1 MTQSHLLDMRPTTL
15 RQSVGL
21 VDRLCTDDEML
32 RYLLETESS
41 RRSLERYVF
50 ELNRQVG
57 ESVEATRQAEMTAQ
71 GKSDFLAMMSHEMR
85 TPLNGIIGM
94 TSLLESKS
102 LEERERECIE
112 VIRRSG
118 ETLLAIIDDVLDFS
132 KIEAGRLTLECADFN
147 PARATLD
154 AIQIVERSAAAKSL
168 TLSAH
173 LDPALPAL
181 VSGDVMRLRQVL
193 LNLLSNAIKFTA
205 EGEIVVRV
213 ELRSAS
219 SADCSTGY
227 ELYFSVRDNGIGISP
242 EQQSRLFQP
251 FSQAEASTARMFGGT
266 GLGLAISKRLVDLM
280 GGAIGVESRPN
291 EGSRFWFTIAVR
303 ASVAAPPRPVAKAP
317 AAPPATAG
325 FRLLL
330 VEDNPINQ
338 KVACLMLHK
347 LGYQVDVARNGLEA
361 LDAVASAHYDL
372 ILMDCVMP
380 EMDGFEA
387 TRRLRASAG
396 HAAEVPIIAM
406 TANAFADDRKACLA
420 AGMNDF
426 LSKPVRQSE
435 LAAKLEGLLQ
445 SAACPLSR

>member
-32 RYLLETESS
+32 HYLLETESS
-41 RRSLERYVF
+41 RQSLERYAF

-57 ESVEATRQAEMTAQ
+57 ESTKATRQAEMTAQ

-94 TSLLESKS
+94 TGLLESKN

-132 KIEAGRLTLECADFN
+132 KIEAGRLALECADFN
-147 PARATLD
+147 PVRATLD

-168 TLSAH
+168 TLSTH

-219 SADCSTGY
+219 STDC
-227 ELYFSVRDNGIGISP
+227 ELYFSVKDNGIGINQ

-251 FSQAEASTARMFGGT
+251 FSQAETSTARMFGGT

-280 GGAIGVESRPN
+280 GGTIGVESRPN

-303 ASVAAPPRPVAKAP
+303 ASVAAPPRPMAPVPAAP
-317 AAPPATAG
+317 AATG

-347 LGYQVDVARNGLEA
+347 LGYQVDLASNGLEA
-361 LDAVASAHYDL
+361 LGAVASARYDL

-387 TRRLRASAG
+387 TRRLRAGAG
-396 HAAEVPIIAM
+396 HAAEVPILAM

>member
-1 MTQSHLLDMRPTTL
+1 MTQSHLPDMRPNTL

-32 RYLLETESS
+32 NYLLETESS
-41 RRSLERYVF
+41 RQSLERYAF

-57 ESVEATRQAEMTAQ
+57 ESAKATRQAEMTAQ

-94 TSLLESKS
+94 TGLLESKN
-102 LEERERECIE
+102 LDDRQRECVE
-112 VIRRSG
+112 VLRRSG

-132 KIEAGRLTLECADFN
+132 KIEAGRLTLESADFD
-147 PARATLD
+147 PARAILD
-154 AIQIVERSAAAKSL
+154 AIQIVERSAVAKSL
-168 TLSAH
+168 TLSTH
-173 LDPALPAL
+173 LDPALPAM

-193 LNLLSNAIKFTA
+193 LNLLSNAIKFTS
-205 EGEIVVRV
+205 EGEIVVRG
-213 ELRSAS
+213 ELRLAAS
-219 SADCSTGY
+219 DGY
-227 ELYFSVRDNGIGISP
+227 ELYFSVTDGGIGISE
-242 EQQSRLFQP
+242 EQQARLFQP
-251 FSQAEASTARMFGGT
+251 FSQANVSTARMFGGT
-266 GLGLAISKRLVDLM
+266 GLGLAICKRLAGLM
-280 GGAIGVESRPN
+280 GGNIGVESRPAQ
-291 EGSRFWFTIAVR
+291 GSCFWFTIRVGA
-303 ASVAAPPRPVAKAP
+303 AAPEPLRLVTKSGTTG
-317 AAPPATAG
+317 PATG

-338 KVACLMLHK
+338 KVARLVLDK
-347 LGYQVDVARNGLEA
+347 LGYQVDVANNGFEA
-361 LDAVASAHYDL
+361 LDAVDSVRYDL
-372 ILMDCVMP
+372 ILMDCIMP

-387 TRRLRASAG
+387 TRRLRSAGG

-406 TANAFADDRKACLA
+406 TANAFEDDRKACLA

-445 SAACPLSR
+445 SAACPLTR

>member
-1 MTQSHLLDMRPTTL
+1 MRPNTL

-32 RYLLETESS
+32 NYLLETESS
-41 RRSLERYVF
+41 RQSLERYAF

-57 ESVEATRQAEMTAQ
+57 ESAKATRQAEMTAQ

-94 TSLLESKS
+94 TGLLESKNLDDTQ
-102 LEERERECIE
+102 LECVE

-132 KIEAGRLTLECADFN
+132 KIEAGRLTLESADFN
-147 PARATLD
+147 PARAILD
-154 AIQIVERSAAAKSL
+154 AIQIVERSAVAKSL
-168 TLSAH
+168 TLSTH
-173 LDPALPAL
+173 LDPALPAM

-193 LNLLSNAIKFTA
+193 LNLLSNAIKFTS
-205 EGEIVVRV
+205 EGEIVVRG
-213 ELRSAS
+213 ELRSAAS
-219 SADCSTGY
+219 DGY
-227 ELYFSVRDNGIGISP
+227 ELYFSVTDGGIGISE
-242 EQQSRLFQP
+242 EQQARLFQP
-251 FSQAEASTARMFGGT
+251 FSQANASTARMFGGT
-266 GLGLAISKRLVDLM
+266 GLGLAICKRLAGLM
-280 GGAIGVESRPN
+280 GGNIGVESRPAQ
-291 EGSRFWFTIAVR
+291 GSCFWFTIRVGA
-303 ASVAAPPRPVAKAP
+303 AAPEPLRLVAQSGTIG
-317 AAPPATAG
+317 PATG

-338 KVACLMLHK
+338 KVARLVLDK
-347 LGYQVDVARNGLEA
+347 LGYQVDVANNGFEA
-361 LDAVASAHYDL
+361 LDAVDSVRYDL
-372 ILMDCVMP
+372 ILMDCIMP

-387 TRRLRASAG
+387 TRRLRSAG
-396 HAAEVPIIAM
+396 GRAAEVPIIAM
-406 TANAFADDRKACLA
+406 TANAFEDDRKACLA

-445 SAACPLSR
+445 SAACPLTR

>member
-1 MTQSHLLDMRPTTL
+1 MTQSYLPDMRPNTL

-21 VDRLCTDDEML
+21 VDRPCSDDEML
-32 RYLLETESS
+32 HYFLETESS
-41 RRSLERYVF
+41 RQSLERYAF

-57 ESVEATRQAEMTAQ
+57 ESAKATRQAEMTAQ

-94 TSLLESKS
+94 TGLLESKH
-102 LEERERECIE
+102 LDERELECVE

-132 KIEAGRLTLECADFN
+132 KIEAGRLTIEKADFDA
-147 PARATLD
+147 ARATLD
-154 AIQIVERSAAAKSL
+154 ALQIVERSAAAKSL
-168 TLSAH
+168 TLSTY
-173 LDPALPAL
+173 LDPTLPGM
-181 VSGDVMRLRQVL
+181 VSGDLIRVRQVL

-205 EGEIVVRV
+205 EGEIAVRV
-213 ELRSAS
+213 ELRTAS
-219 SADCSTGY
+219 RNGY
-227 ELYFSVRDNGIGISP
+227 ELYFSVKDKGIGISE

-266 GLGLAISKRLVDLM
+266 GLGLAISKRLVNLM
-280 GGAIGVESRPN
+280 GGNIGVESRSG
-291 EGSRFWFTIAVR
+291 EGSLFWFTIRVG
-303 ASVAAPPRPVAKAP
+303 ASLALPPRPPVRAKA
-317 AAPPATAG
+317 ADTSGG

-338 KVACLMLHK
+338 KVALLMLHK
-347 LGYQVDVARNGLEA
+347 LGYRVDVANNGFEA
-361 LDAVASAHYDL
+361 LSAVASAHYDL

-387 TRRLRASAG
+387 TRRLRSSDG
-396 HAAEVPIIAM
+396 RGAEVPIIAM
-406 TANAFADDRKACLA
+406 TANAFSDDRKACLA

-426 LSKPVRQSE
+426 LSKPVRQAE
-435 LAAKLEGLLQ
+435 LASMLAGLLQ
-445 SAACPLSR
+445 SAACPLTR

>member
-1 MTQSHLLDMRPTTL
+1 MTESYLPDMRPNTL

-21 VDRLCTDDEML
+21 VDRLCSDDEML
-32 RYLLETESS
+32 HYFLETESS
-41 RRSLERYVF
+41 RQSLERVAL

-57 ESVEATRQAEMTAQ
+57 ESAQATRQAEMTAQ

-94 TSLLESKS
+94 TGFLESKH
-102 LEERERECIE
+102 LDERERECVE

-132 KIEAGRLTLECADFN
+132 KIEAGRLTLEKTDFDA
-147 PARATLD
+147 ARSTLD
-154 AIQIVERSAAAKSL
+154 AMQIVERSAAAKSL
-168 TLSAH
+168 TLSTY
-173 LDPALPAL
+173 LDPTLPGM
-181 VSGDVMRLRQVL
+181 VSGDLIRLRQVL

-205 EGEIVVRV
+205 EGEIAVRV
-213 ELRSAS
+213 ELRAAS
-219 SADCSTGY
+219 RDGY
-227 ELYFSVRDNGIGISP
+227 ELYFSVQDKGIGISE

-266 GLGLAISKRLVDLM
+266 GLGLAISKRLVNLM
-280 GGAIGVESRPN
+280 GGNIGVESRSG
-291 EGSRFWFTIAVR
+291 EGSLFWFTIRVG
-303 ASVAAPPRPVAKAP
+303 ASSALPPRPPAP
-317 AAPPATAG
+317 IKTAEPASGA
-325 FRLLL
+325 RLLL

-338 KVACLMLHK
+338 KVATLMLHK
-347 LGYQVDVARNGLEA
+347 LGYRVDIAKNGFEA
-361 LDAVASAHYDL
+361 LNAFASARYDL

-387 TRRLRASAG
+387 TRRLRSSGG

-420 AGMNDF
+420 AGMTDF
-426 LSKPVRQSE
+426 LSKPVRQAE
-435 LAAKLEGLLQ
+435 LATKLEGLLQ
-445 SAACPLSR
+445 SAACPLTR

>member
-1 MTQSHLLDMRPTTL
+1 MRPNTL

-32 RYLLETESS
+32 NYLLETESS
-41 RRSLERYVF
+41 RQSLERYAF

-57 ESVEATRQAEMTAQ
+57 ESAKATRQAEMTAQ

-94 TSLLESKS
+94 TGLLESKNLDDTQ
-102 LEERERECIE
+102 LECVE

-132 KIEAGRLTLECADFN
+132 KIEAGRLTLESADFD
-147 PARATLD
+147 PARAILD
-154 AIQIVERSAAAKSL
+154 AIQIVERSAVAKSL
-168 TLSAH
+168 TLSTH
-173 LDPALPAL
+173 LDPALPAM

-193 LNLLSNAIKFTA
+193 LNLLSNAIKFTS
-205 EGEIVVRV
+205 EGEIVVRG
-213 ELRSAS
+213 ELRSAAS
-219 SADCSTGY
+219 DGY
-227 ELYFSVRDNGIGISP
+227 ELYFSVTDGGIGISE
-242 EQQSRLFQP
+242 EQQARLFQP
-251 FSQAEASTARMFGGT
+251 FSQANASTARMFGGT
-266 GLGLAISKRLVDLM
+266 GLGLAICKRLAGLM
-280 GGAIGVESRPN
+280 GGNIGVESRPAQ
-291 EGSRFWFTIAVR
+291 GSCFWFTIRVGA
-303 ASVAAPPRPVAKAP
+303 AAPEPLRLVAQSGTIG
-317 AAPPATAG
+317 PATG

-338 KVACLMLHK
+338 KVARLVLDK
-347 LGYQVDVARNGLEA
+347 LGYQVDVANNGFEA
-361 LDAVASAHYDL
+361 LDAVDSVRYDL
-372 ILMDCVMP
+372 ILMDCIMP

-387 TRRLRASAG
+387 TRRLRSAG
-396 HAAEVPIIAM
+396 GRAAEVPIIAM
-406 TANAFADDRKACLA
+406 TANAFEDDRKACLA

-445 SAACPLSR
+445 SAACPLTR

>member
-1 MTQSHLLDMRPTTL
+1 MTQSHLPDMRPTTL

-21 VDRLCTDDEML
+21 VERLCTDDEVL
-32 RYLLETESS
+32 HYLLETESS
-41 RRSLERYVF
+41 RQSLERYAF

-57 ESVEATRQAEMTAQ
+57 ESAKATRQAEMTAQ
-71 GKSDFLAMMSHEMR
+71 GTSDFLAMMSHEMR

-132 KIEAGRLTLECADFN
+132 KIEAGRLTLECADFS
-147 PARATLD
+147 PARAALD

-168 TLSAH
+168 TLSTH

-219 SADCSTGY
+219 STDCSTGC
-227 ELYFSVRDNGIGISP
+227 ELYFSVNDNGIGISP

-280 GGAIGVESRPN
+280 GGTIGVESRPN

-303 ASVAAPPRPVAKAP
+303 ASVAEPPRPVAPVP
-317 AAPPATAG
+317 ATPPATG

-347 LGYQVDVARNGLEA
+347 LGYQVDVASNGLEA
-361 LDAVASAHYDL
+361 LSAFASARYDL

-396 HAAEVPIIAM
+396 HAAEVPIVAM

-426 LSKPVRQSE
+426 LSKPVRHSE

>member
-1 MTQSHLLDMRPTTL
+1 MRPNTL

-32 RYLLETESS
+32 NYLLETESS
-41 RRSLERYVF
+41 RQSLERYAF

-57 ESVEATRQAEMTAQ
+57 ESAKATRQAEMTAQ

-94 TSLLESKS
+94 SGLLESKNLDDS
-102 LEERERECIE
+102 QRECVE

-132 KIEAGRLTLECADFN
+132 KIEAGRLTLESADFD
-147 PARATLD
+147 PARAILD
-154 AIQIVERSAAAKSL
+154 AIQIVERSAVAKSL
-168 TLSAH
+168 TLSTH
-173 LDPALPAL
+173 LDPALPAM

-193 LNLLSNAIKFTA
+193 LNLLSNAIKFTS
-205 EGEIVVRV
+205 EGEIVVRG
-213 ELRSAS
+213 ELRSAAS
-219 SADCSTGY
+219 DGY
-227 ELYFSVRDNGIGISP
+227 ELYFSVTDGGIGISE
-242 EQQSRLFQP
+242 EQQARLFQP
-251 FSQAEASTARMFGGT
+251 FSQANASTARMFGGT
-266 GLGLAISKRLVDLM
+266 GLGLAICKRLAGLM
-280 GGAIGVESRPN
+280 GGNIGVESRPAQ
-291 EGSRFWFTIAVR
+291 GSCFWFTIRVGA
-303 ASVAAPPRPVAKAP
+303 AAPEPLRLVAQSGTIG
-317 AAPPATAG
+317 PATG

-338 KVACLMLHK
+338 KVARLVLDK
-347 LGYQVDVARNGLEA
+347 LGYQVDVANNGFEA
-361 LDAVASAHYDL
+361 LDAVDSVRYDL
-372 ILMDCVMP
+372 ILMDCIMP

-387 TRRLRASAG
+387 TRRLRSAG
-396 HAAEVPIIAM
+396 GRAAEVPIIAM
-406 TANAFADDRKACLA
+406 TANAFEDDRKACLA

-445 SAACPLSR
+445 SAACPLTR

>member
-1 MTQSHLLDMRPTTL
+1 MTQSHLPDMRPNTL

-32 RYLLETESS
+32 HYLLETESS
-41 RRSLERYVF
+41 RQSLERYAF

-57 ESVEATRQAEMTAQ
+57 ESAKATRQAEITAQ

-94 TSLLESKS
+94 TGLLESKN
-102 LEERERECIE
+102 LDERERECVDI
-112 VIRRSG
+112 IRRSG

-132 KIEAGRLTLECADFN
+132 KIEAGSLTLESADFD

-154 AIQIVERSAAAKSL
+154 AIQMVERSALAKSL
-168 TLSAH
+168 TVSAH
-173 LDPALPAL
+173 LDPALPAM

-205 EGEIVVRV
+205 QGEVLVRA
-213 ELRSAS
+213 ELRSLAPS
-219 SADCSTGY
+219 GC
-227 ELYFSVRDNGIGISP
+227 ELYFSVTDSGIGINE

-266 GLGLAISKRLVDLM
+266 GLGLAICKRLAGLM
-280 GGAIGVESRPN
+280 GGSIGVESRPGS
-291 EGSRFWFTIAVR
+291 GSRFWFTIRVG
-303 ASVAAPPRPVAKAP
+303 ASLAAPSRP
-317 AAPPATAG
+317 AALSGAAPGSIAS
-325 FRLLL
+325 FHLLL

-338 KVACLMLHK
+338 KVALLMLHK
-347 LGYQVDVARNGLEA
+347 LGYRVDVANNGFEA
-361 LDAVASAHYDL
+361 LKAVASTRYDL

-387 TRRLRASAG
+387 TRRLRNAGGRAS
-396 HAAEVPIIAM
+396 EVPIVAM

-426 LSKPVRQSE
+426 LSKPVRQTE
-435 LAAKLEGLLQ
+435 LAAKLDGLLQ
-445 SAACPLSR
+445 SAACPLTR

>member
-1 MTQSHLLDMRPTTL
+1 MTQSQLSDMRPNTL

-21 VDRLCTDDEML
+21 VDRLCSDDEML
-32 RYLLETESS
+32 HYFLETESS
-41 RRSLERYVF
+41 RQSLERYAF

-57 ESVEATRQAEMTAQ
+57 ESAKATRRAEMTAQ

-94 TSLLESKS
+94 TSLLESKN
-102 LEERERECIE
+102 LEERERECVE

-132 KIEAGRLTLECADFN
+132 KIEAGRLTLENADFD
-147 PARATLD
+147 PARAILD
-154 AIQIVERSAAAKSL
+154 AIQIVEPSAAGKSL
-168 TLSAH
+168 TLSTYVE
-173 LDPALPAL
+173 PALPAM
-181 VSGDVMRLRQVL
+181 VSGDVLRLRQVL

-205 EGEIVVRV
+205 EGEIAVRI
-213 ELRSAS
+213 ERRSAS
-219 SADCSTGY
+219 SDGC
-227 ELYFSVRDNGIGISP
+227 ELYFSVKDKGIGISE

-280 GGAIGVESRPN
+280 GGSIGIQSRRG
-291 EGSRFWFTIAVR
+291 EGSLFWFTIRVG
-303 ASVAAPPRPVAKAP
+303 AAIALPARPPAP
-317 AAPPATAG
+317 AKVANPTTG

-338 KVACLMLHK
+338 KVALLMLHK
-347 LGYQVDVARNGLEA
+347 LGYQVDVANNGFEA
-361 LDAVASAHYDL
+361 LGAVASTHYDL

-387 TRRLRASAG
+387 TRRLRSG
-396 HAAEVPIIAM
+396 SGYTAAVPIIAM

-426 LSKPVRQSE
+426 LSKPVRQAE
-435 LAAKLEGLLQ
+435 LAARLEGLLQ
-445 SAACPLSR
+445 SAACPLTR

>member
-1 MTQSHLLDMRPTTL
+1 MTQSHLPDMRPNTL

-32 RYLLETESS
+32 NYLLETESS
-41 RRSLERYVF
+41 RQSLERYAF

-57 ESVEATRQAEMTAQ
+57 ESAKATRQAEMTAQ

-94 TSLLESKS
+94 TGLLESKNLDDTQ
-102 LEERERECIE
+102 LECVE

-132 KIEAGRLTLECADFN
+132 KIEAGRLTLESADFN
-147 PARATLD
+147 PARAILD
-154 AIQIVERSAAAKSL
+154 AIQIVERSAVAKSL
-168 TLSAH
+168 TLSTH
-173 LDPALPAL
+173 LDPALPAM

-193 LNLLSNAIKFTA
+193 LNLLSNAIKFTS
-205 EGEIVVRV
+205 EGEIVVRG
-213 ELRSAS
+213 ELRSAAS
-219 SADCSTGY
+219 DGY
-227 ELYFSVRDNGIGISP
+227 ELYFSVTDGGIGISE
-242 EQQSRLFQP
+242 EQQARLFQP
-251 FSQAEASTARMFGGT
+251 FSQANASTARMFGGT
-266 GLGLAISKRLVDLM
+266 GLGLAICKRLAGLM
-280 GGAIGVESRPN
+280 GGNIGVESRPAQ
-291 EGSRFWFTIAVR
+291 GSCFWFTIRVGA
-303 ASVAAPPRPVAKAP
+303 AAPEPLRLVAQSGTIG
-317 AAPPATAG
+317 PATG

-338 KVACLMLHK
+338 KVARLVLDK
-347 LGYQVDVARNGLEA
+347 LGYQVDVANNGFEA
-361 LDAVASAHYDL
+361 LDAVDSVRYDL
-372 ILMDCVMP
+372 ILMDCIMP

-387 TRRLRASAG
+387 TRRLRSAG
-396 HAAEVPIIAM
+396 GRAAEVPIIAM
-406 TANAFADDRKACLA
+406 TANAFEDDRKACLA

-445 SAACPLSR
+445 SAACPLTR

>member
-1 MTQSHLLDMRPTTL
+1 MTQTHLSDMRPNTL

-21 VDRLCTDDEML
+21 VDRLCSDDEML
-32 RYLLETESS
+32 HYLLETESS
-41 RRSLERYVF
+41 RQSLERYAF

-57 ESVEATRQAEMTAQ
+57 ESVKATRHAEMTAQ

-94 TSLLESKS
+94 TGLLESKH
-102 LEERERECIE
+102 LDDREREYVD

-132 KIEAGRLTLECADFN
+132 KIEAGRLTLENADFDA
-147 PARATLD
+147 ARATLD
-154 AIQIVERSAAAKSL
+154 AMQIVEHSAVDKSL
-168 TLSAH
+168 TLSIY
-173 LDPALPAL
+173 LDPTLPTR
-181 VSGDVMRLRQVL
+181 VSGDPIRLRQVL

-205 EGEIVVRV
+205 QGEIAVRV
-213 ELRSAS
+213 ELRAAS
-219 SADCSTGY
+219 RDGY
-227 ELYFSVRDNGIGISP
+227 EVYFSVKDKGIGISE

-280 GGAIGVESRPN
+280 GGTIGVESRWG
-291 EGSRFWFTIAVR
+291 EGSLFWFTIRVGAPLSLPPHTP
-303 ASVAAPPRPVAKAP
+303 APLTAADPTGA
-317 AAPPATAG
+317 
-325 FRLLL
+325 RLLL

-338 KVACLMLHK
+338 KVALLMLHK
-347 LGYQVDVARNGLEA
+347 LGYQVDVANNGFEA
-361 LDAVASAHYDL
+361 LHAAASAHYDL

-387 TRRLRASAG
+387 TRRLRSGGG
-396 HAAEVPIIAM
+396 HGAEVPIIAM

-426 LSKPVRQSE
+426 LSKPVRQAE
-435 LAAKLEGLLQ
+435 LASVLTGLLQ
-445 SAACPLSR
+445 SAACPLTR